1 MPQGLAADQHGRP
14 VQLLSGLILPADID
28 IALVPA
34 AGPLVDLII
43 GDLLDFPGVALVD
56 GRCIIRPVGVNVGA
70 LMNELPDL
78 FLCWGLPDPLDDLL
92 RILADDGA

>member
-14 VQLLSGLILPADID
+14 VQLLSGFILPADVD

-43 GDLLDFPGVALVD
+43 GDLLDLPGVALLD
-56 GRCIIRPVGVNVGA
+56 GRGIVRPIGVNVGA

-78 FLCWGLPDPLDDLL
+78 FFCRGLPDPLDDLL